1 MWIAF
6 KYNHQEYDLLK
17 ENLKQKIGDHVK
29 FYNPKIG
36 YFKIIKSK
44 QKRCEKYI
52 LQNYAF
58 CYFEKFKEKNFLN
71 KISNIKGLSYFL
83 NGHIQQQKEIVKFIN
98 FCASNESE
106 DGTLSSSF
114 FSKLES
120 KRAQFI
126 SGPFANLFF
135 DIIEKKKNKLK
146 ILLGGIVT
154 TIDTNSN
161 ILYHPV

>member
-1 MWIAF
+1 MQLLLDKLAVYP
-6 KYNHQEYDLLK
+6 KCGALLK
-17 ENLKQKIGDHVK
+17 FID
-29 FYNPKIG
+29 
-36 YFKIIKSK
+36 
-44 QKRCEKYI
+44 
-52 LQNYAF
+52 F
-58 CYFEKFKEKNFLN
+58 CM
-71 KISNIKGLSYFL
+71 
-83 NGHIQQQKEIVKFIN
+83 
-98 FCASNESE
+98 SNEKE
-106 DGTLSSSF
+106 DGTLSSVF

-154 TIDTNSN
+154 TIETNSN

>member
-17 ENLKQKIGDHVK
+17 ENLKQKIGDGVK

-36 YFKIIKSK
+36 YSKVIKSK
-44 QKRCEKYI
+44 QKKCEQYI
-52 LQNYAF
+52 LENYAF
-58 CYFEKFKEKNFLN
+58 CHFEQFKKKSFLN

-83 NGHIQQQKEIVKFIN
+83 HGHIQQQKEIVQFID
-98 FCASNESE
+98 FCMSNEKE
-106 DGTLSSSF
+106 DGTLSSVF
-114 FSKLES
+114 FSQLES

>member
-1 MWIAF
+1 MWIVLR
-6 KYNHQEYDLLK
+6 YNHQEYELLK
-17 ENLKQKIGDHVK
+17 ENLKQKVGDCVK

-36 YFKIIKSK
+36 YYKVIKSK
-44 QKRCEKYI
+44 QKKCEKYI
-52 LQNYAF
+52 LENYAF

-83 NGHIQQQKEIVKFIN
+83 HGHIQQQKEIVKFIEL
-98 FCASNESE
+98 CTSNENE
-106 DGTLSSSF
+106 DGALSSSF

-154 TIDTNSN
+154 TIETNSN

>member
-1 MWIAF
+1 MWIALR
-6 KYNHQEYDLLK
+6 YNHQEYELLK
-17 ENLKQKIGDHVK
+17 ENLKQKIGDCVK

-36 YFKIIKSK
+36 YYKVIKSK
-44 QKRCEKYI
+44 QKKCEKYI
-52 LQNYAF
+52 LENYAF

-83 NGHIQQQKEIVKFIN
+83 HGHIQQQKEIVKFIEL
-98 FCASNESE
+98 CTSNENE

-126 SGPFANLFF
+126 SGPFTNLFF

>member
-1 MWIAF
+1 MWVAF
-6 KYNHQEYDLLK
+6 RYNHQEYDLLK
-17 ENLKQKIGDHVK
+17 ENLKQKIGDGIK
-29 FYNPKIG
+29 FYNPKIK
-36 YFKIIKSK
+36 YSKVIKNK
-44 QKRCEKYI
+44 QKKCEKHI
-52 LQNYAF
+52 LENYAF
-58 CYFEKFKEKNFLN
+58 CYFEQFKEKNFLS
-71 KISNIKGLSYFL
+71 KISNIKGLNYFL
-83 NGHIQQQKEIVKFIN
+83 HGHIQQQKEIVQFIN
-98 FCASNESE
+98 FCMSNENE

-114 FSKLES
+114 FSQLES

-154 TIDTNSN
+154 TIETNSN

>member
-17 ENLKQKIGDHVK
+17 ENLKQKIGDRVK

-44 QKRCEKYI
+44 QKRCEKHI

-83 NGHIQQQKEIVKFIN
+83 NGHIQQQKEIVQFIN
-98 FCASNESE
+98 FCASNENE

-135 DIIEKKKNKLK
+135 EYILKLGNK
-146 ILLGGIVT
+146 ILYCHRAR
-154 TIDTNSN
+154 NSHRYN
-161 ILYHPV
+161 ARRE

>member
-17 ENLKQKIGDHVK
+17 ENLKQKIGDRVK

-44 QKRCEKYI
+44 QKRCERYI

-71 KISNIKGLSYFL
+71 NISNIKGLSYFL
-83 NGHIQQQKEIVKFIN
+83 NGHTQQQKEIVKFIN

-126 SGPFANLFF
+126 SGPFTNLFF